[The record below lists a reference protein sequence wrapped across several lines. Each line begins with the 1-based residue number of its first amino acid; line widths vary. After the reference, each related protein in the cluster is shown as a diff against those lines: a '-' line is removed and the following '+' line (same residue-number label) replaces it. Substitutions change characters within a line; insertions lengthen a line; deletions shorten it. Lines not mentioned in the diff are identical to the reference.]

1 MQIIFCS
8 VTLIPTA
15 VDHFWL
21 TILNKMS
28 ELKVNVLQYPSSKM
42 AIGHGNILIAAI
54 ARAKQRA
61 ALYVLL
67 PGVYCI
73 FRWCTENV
81 NLIGG
86 ILTKLQL
93 IRWKKSFCQIHSLPE
108 EELQPEPALLVLSL
122 PWRIQGALENG
133 GIAIKY

>member
-1 MQIIFCS
+1 MYYS
-8 VTLIPTA
+8 IP
-15 VDHFWL
+15 VIKD
-21 TILNKMS
+21 
-28 ELKVNVLQYPSSKM
+28 
-42 AIGHGNILIAAI
+42 GHGNILIAAI

-93 IRWKKSFCQIHSLPE
+93 IGWKKSLRQIHSPPE
-108 EELQPEPALLVLSL
+108 EELQPEPAVPGVVGAEEDLGGAGEWWECYKVLAHIHGQPSSFF
-122 PWRIQGALENG
+122 QS
-133 GIAIKY
+133 